1 MAKSSNNMLNK
12 LQKQLY
18 REANALFKTDEY
30 TKFFGTKLTRKRA
43 RFYMINRVTFMLGR
57 RASWAYVQAR
67 APFDVKQLI
76 WAHEED
82 ELAGSRER
90 GVADH
95 MTLGIQE
102 GKSVG
107 LTKRAFAKAKPCE
120 GSLICSYA
128 WQHAADRLPWL
139 GGAALLGGLE
149 IANADG
155 IIKGG
160 GMSHRMAHKLKD
172 ELGIPLSRQP
182 SNQDHMD
189 VEDEHSKFLMIVAE
203 RHMKTKDDYD
213 EIMHGA
219 RTTWAINKTWLRLMT
234 VEMQAMPNR

>member
-1 MAKSSNNMLNK
+1 MAKSSNNMLKK
-12 LQKQLY
+12 LEKQLY

-30 TKFFGTKLTRKRA
+30 MRFFGTKLTRERA
-43 RFYMINRVTFMLGR
+43 RFYMINRATFVLGR
-57 RASWAYVQAR
+57 RACWAYVQAR

-76 WAHEED
+76 WQHEED

-95 MTLGIQE
+95 LTLGIRE

-107 LTKRAFAKAKPCE
+107 LTKRDFTKAKPCE

-139 GGAALLGGLE
+139 AGAALLGGLE

-160 GMSHRMAHKLKD
+160 GMSHRMAYKLRD
-172 ELGIPLSRQP
+172 ELGIPFSRQP

-189 VEDEHSKFLMIVAE
+189 VEDEHSKFIMIVAD

-213 EIMHGA
+213 AIMHGA

-234 VEMQAMPNR
+234 VEMQALPNR

>member
-1 MAKSSNNMLNK
+1 MAKPANDMAK
-12 LQKQLY
+12 LQKTLY

-30 TKFFGTKLTRKRA
+30 QRFFAVPLTKERA
-43 RFYMINRVTFMLGR
+43 RFYMVQRATFMLGR
-57 RASWAYVQAR
+57 RACWAYVQAQ
-67 APFDVKQLI
+67 APFDVKQMI
-76 WAHEED
+76 WHHEED
-82 ELAGSRER
+82 ELAGSKER

-95 MTLGIQE
+95 YTLGLME
-102 GKSVG
+102 GKAVG
-107 LTKRAFAKAKPCE
+107 LKKSDFTKLEPCD
-120 GSLICSYA
+120 GSRICAYA

-139 GGAALLGGLE
+139 AGAAVLGALE

-160 GMSHRMAHKLKD
+160 GQSHRMAYKLRD

-189 VEDEHSKFLMIVAE
+189 VEDEHSRFLFAVAKK
-203 RHMKTKDDYD
+203 HMKTKDDFD
-213 EIMHGA
+213 TIMHGA

-234 VEMQAMPNR
+234 VEMEAMPNK

>member
-1 MAKSSNNMLNK
+1 MAKTTNMLIR
-12 LQKQLY
+12 LEKQLY
-18 REANALFKTDEY
+18 KEANTLFKTDEY
-30 TKFFGTKLTRKRA
+30 KQFFGTKLTKKRA
-43 RFYMINRVTFMLGR
+43 QFYMINRATFVLGR
-57 RASWAYVQAR
+57 RACWAYVQAR

-76 WAHEED
+76 WEHEED
-82 ELAGSRER
+82 ELAGNKER

-95 MTLGIQE
+95 LTLGIKE
-102 GKSVG
+102 GASVG
-107 LTKRAFAKAKPCE
+107 LTKRDFTKLKPCE
-120 GSLICSYA
+120 GSQICSYA

-160 GMSHRMAHKLKD
+160 GMSNRMAHKLRR
-172 ELGIPLSRQP
+172 ELGIPLARQP

-189 VEDEHSKFLMIVAE
+189 VEDEHSKFLISVAK
-203 RHMKTKDDYD
+203 RHMKTKDDYNT
-213 EIMHGA
+213 IMHGA

-234 VEMQAMPNR
+234 IEMKAMPNR

>member
-1 MAKSSNNMLNK
+1 MAKSSDRLIRLERQLN
-12 LQKQLY
+12 
-18 REANALFKTDEY
+18 REANALFKTEEY
-30 TKFFGTKLTRKRA
+30 KRFFGTRLTKKRA
-43 RFYMINRVTFMLGR
+43 QFYMINRATFVLGR
-57 RASWAYVQAR
+57 RACWAYVQAR

-76 WAHEED
+76 WQHEED
-82 ELAGSRER
+82 ELAGNKER

-95 MTLGIQE
+95 LTLGIEE

-107 LTKRAFAKAKPCE
+107 LTKRDFAKAKPCD
-120 GSLICSYA
+120 GSQICSYA

-139 GGAALLGGLE
+139 AGAALLGALE

-172 ELGIPLSRQP
+172 ELGIPFSRQP
-182 SNQDHMD
+182 SNRDHMD
-189 VEDEHSKFLMIVAE
+189 VEDEHSKFLYAVAK
-203 RHMKTKDDYD
+203 RHMKSKDDYD
-213 EIMHGA
+213 TILQGA

-234 VEMQAMPNR
+234 VEMQAMSN

>member
-1 MAKSSNNMLNK
+1 MAKAANDLAK
-12 LQKQLY
+12 LQKTLY

-30 TKFFGTKLTRKRA
+30 QRFFTTPLTKERA
-43 RFYMINRVTFMLGR
+43 RFYMVQRATFMLGR
-57 RASWAYVQAR
+57 RACWAYVQAR

-76 WAHEED
+76 WHHEED

-95 MTLGIQE
+95 YTLGIME
-102 GKSVG
+102 GKAVG
-107 LTKRAFAKAKPCE
+107 LKKTDFTKLKPCD
-120 GSLICSYA
+120 GTQICAYA

-139 GGAALLGGLE
+139 GGAAVLGALE

-160 GMSHRMAHKLKD
+160 GQSHRMAYKLKD

-189 VEDEHSKFLMIVAE
+189 VEDEHSRFLFAVAK
-203 RHMKTKDDYD
+203 RHMKTKDDFD
-213 EIMHGA
+213 TIMHGA

-234 VEMQAMPNR
+234 IEMEAMPDK

>member
-1 MAKSSNNMLNK
+1 MAKAANGLYAK
-12 LQKQLY
+12 LGRQLTS
-18 REANALFKTDEY
+18 EANALFKTDEY
-30 TKFFGTKLTRKRA
+30 KRFFAVPLTKKRA
-43 RFYMINRVTFMLGR
+43 QFYMVQRATFMLGR
-57 RASWAYVQAR
+57 RACWAYVQAR

-76 WAHEED
+76 WHHEED
-82 ELAGSRER
+82 ELAGNKDR

-95 MTLGIQE
+95 YTLGIME

-107 LTKRAFAKAKPCE
+107 LKKSDFNRLKPCE
-120 GSLICSYA
+120 GSQICSYA

-139 GGAALLGGLE
+139 GGTALLGALE

-160 GMSHRMAHKLKD
+160 GMSHRMAYKLRD
-172 ELGIPLSRQP
+172 DLGIGFDRQP

-189 VEDEHSKFLMIVAE
+189 VEDEHARFLMIVAK
-203 RHMKTKDDYD
+203 RHMKTKDDFD
-213 EIMHGA
+213 TIMNGA

-234 VEMQAMPNR
+234 VEMEAMPNR

>member
-1 MAKSSNNMLNK
+1 MAKSANGLDK
-12 LQKQLY
+12 LERTLY

-30 TKFFGTKLTRKRA
+30 ERFFALPLTRKRA
-43 RFYMINRVTFMLGR
+43 RFYMIQRATFMLGR
-57 RASWAYVQAR
+57 RACWALVQAR

-76 WAHEED
+76 WHHEED
-82 ELAGSRER
+82 ELAGNKER

-95 MTLGIQE
+95 FTLGMME
-102 GKSVG
+102 GKAVG
-107 LTKRAFAKAKPCE
+107 LKRSDFTKLAPCDGSKICAF
-120 GSLICSYA
+120 A

-139 GGAALLGGLE
+139 AASALLGALE

-160 GMSHRMAHKLKD
+160 GMSHRMAYKLKD
-172 ELGIPLSRQP
+172 ELGIPFSRQP

-189 VEDEHSKFLMIVAE
+189 VEDEHSKFLLIIAKN
-203 RHMKTKDDYD
+203 HMKTKEDYD
-213 EIMHGA
+213 AIMHGA

>member
-1 MAKSSNNMLNK
+1 MSKNIKMLRRLERQLNK
-12 LQKQLY
+12 
-18 REANALFKTDEY
+18 EANALFKTDEY
-30 TKFFGTKLTRKRA
+30 EKFFGTKLTKKRA
-43 RFYMINRVTFMLGR
+43 QFYMINRAEFVLGR
-57 RASWAYVQAR
+57 RACWAFVQAR

-76 WAHEED
+76 WEHEED
-82 ELAGSRER
+82 ELAGNKER

-95 MTLGIQE
+95 LTLGIKE

-107 LTKRAFAKAKPCE
+107 LTKRDFNKILPCE
-120 GSLICSYA
+120 GTQICSYA

-139 GGAALLGGLE
+139 GGAALLGALE
-149 IANADG
+149 VANADG

-160 GMSHRMAHKLKD
+160 GMSHRMAYKLKD

-189 VEDEHSKFLMIVAE
+189 VEDEHSKFVIAVAE

-213 EIMHGA
+213 TIMHGA

-234 VEMQAMPNR
+234 VEMQSMPNR